1 VSWPRPVAG
10 HVWQFGLVTAVPGA
24 TARMTGRCPFRPPWP
39 GQGYPATECES
50 ASDTAAITRME

>member
-24 TARMTGRCPFRPPWP
+24 AARMTGRCPFRPPWP
-39 GQGYPATECES
+39 GKG
-50 ASDTAAITRME
+50 TRQRRTNPRRTPRSSPEWS